1 MMFRFIP
8 LLLCLPTLASAQ
20 TDAGETLPRTG
31 DLFSL
36 SYLGQVALSLALVI
50 ALLVGALWVIRR
62 MNGVG
67 TAVGGQMRVV
77 SSMGLGSASGRYWST
92 SVASIFCSVLHPGGS
107 QHSMFL
113 MKHPLPTMS
122 RLRPRSFFEVWSNVM
137 GKKGPHHEMV
147 LPLAAL
153 FVLILPEAVMAQQ
166 ATIPLVTTTPNA
178 NGGSD
183 YALGIQILLVMTVL
197 TLLPAMLITMT
208 SFTRVLIVLAILRQA
223 MGTAQT
229 PSNQIILGLSL
240 FLSLFIMAPV
250 FDVAW
255 ATALKPFLDGAVDFE
270 GALNAAKIP
279 FREFM
284 FTQTRDADLTMFAE
298 MGGYGAFA
306 SQDDVPM
313 FVLLPSFLVSE
324 LKTAFQIGFLL
335 FVPFLVIDL
344 VVAAILMAMG
354 MMMLSPIIISLPFKL
369 MLFVLIDGWSLVT
382 STLVRSF
389 AG

>member
-1 MMFRFIP
+1 VKIFLII
-8 LLLCLPTLASAQ
+8 
-20 TDAGETLPRTG
+20 G
-31 DLFSL
+31 
-36 SYLGQVALSLALVI
+36 
-50 ALLVGALWVIRR
+50 ALLA
-62 MNGVG
+62 
-67 TAVGGQMRVV
+67 
-77 SSMGLGSASGRYWST
+77 
-92 SVASIFCSVLHPGGS
+92 
-107 QHSMFL
+107 FL
-113 MKHPLPTMS
+113 
-122 RLRPRSFFEVWSNVM
+122 
-137 GKKGPHHEMV
+137 
-147 LPLAAL
+147 
-153 FVLILPEAVMAQQ
+153 LPESALAQQ
-166 ATIPLVTTTPNA
+166 ATIPLVSTMPNA

-255 ATALKPFLDGAVDFE
+255 TTALKPFLDGGIDFE
-270 GALNAAKIP
+270 GALAAKIP

-284 FTQTRDADLTMFAE
+284 FTQTRDSDLTMFAE

-369 MLFVLIDGWSLVT
+369 MLFVLIDGWALVT

-389 AG
+389 AV